1 MNKIILASQSPRRKE
16 LLSMLEIPFDV
27 IVADI
32 NEQIDYNNDLVE
44 EIKKLSYQK
53 AEAVFKDH
61 QDNIVIGSDTI
72 VYIDNEVLGKPKT
85 IENAKEMLHKL
96 SNRTHQVVTA
106 VTIMSKDKVDT
117 FASITDVTFY
127 ELSDEE
133 INRYVDSTEPLDK
146 AGAYAIQGKGSE
158 FVKSINGDYYTV
170 VGLPVAELFHR
181 LKKFN
186 ADIV

>member
-32 NEQIDYNNDLVE
+32 NEQIDYNNNLVE
-44 EIKKLSYQK
+44 EIKKLSFQK

-106 VTIMSKDKVDT
+106 VTIMSKDKVDI

-133 INRYVDSTEPLDK
+133 INRYVDSVEPLDK

-170 VGLPVAELFHR
+170 VGLPIAEVFRH
-181 LKKFN
+181 LKTFN